1 MSPVK
6 IHSEDPADMRAAI
19 AVMESQCEALERR
32 VASLETKLDYLRRW
46 QHTVLGASA
55 VVLFV
60 IGTWGTSLLRYM
72 FGNEK

>member
-1 MSPVK
+1 MTQVK
-6 IHSEDPADMRAAI
+6 IHSEDPADLRAAI
-19 AVMESQCEALERR
+19 AVLESQTAALEHR
-32 VASLETKLDYLRRW
+32 VASLESKLDELRRW

-72 FGNEK
+72 FGTEK